1 MDVEK
6 IENLIK
12 LYQALPPEIQF
23 AVLWLMEHNEFVD
36 YLLQGEK
43 VTEKEI
49 EDLIRKSVEA
59 EDYLMVVVL
68 VYKRVYDMLD

>member
-12 LYQALPPEIQF
+12 LIQALPPEIQF

-59 EDYLMVVVL
+59 EDYLMVVML